1 MKILKTSLILTAFA
15 LFIFACTENKT
26 ANTNTINNSNTVIV
40 ANNTQPA
47 ATIDELASAKNIF
60 MKTCVK
66 CHKEDGTG
74 GVTVFEDTT
83 IKAPNFT
90 SDKMKNEDDA
100 EFIETIENGEK
111 EDGMPAFKGKLS
123 EEEIKNLVK
132 FIRRE
137 FQGKQ

>member
-1 MKILKTSLILTAFA
+1 MKILKIGLILTAFA

-26 ANTNTINNSNTVIV
+26 ANTNTTSNSNTVII
-40 ANNTQPA
+40 ANNGQPA
-47 ATIDELASAKNIF
+47 AGMDELASAKNIF
-60 MKTCVK
+60 IKTCVK

-100 EFIETIENGEK
+100 EFIKTIENGEK

-123 EEEIKNLVK
+123 DEEIKNLVK

>member
-1 MKILKTSLILTAFA
+1 MKILKTGLILTAFA

-26 ANTNTINNSNTVIV
+26 ANINTINNSNTVIV

>member
-1 MKILKTSLILTAFA
+1 MKILKTGLILTAFA

-26 ANTNTINNSNTVIV
+26 ANTNTTSNSNTVII
-40 ANNTQPA
+40 ANNGQPA
-47 ATIDELASAKNIF
+47 AGMDELASAKNIF
-60 MKTCVK
+60 IKTCVK

-90 SDKMKNEDDA
+90 SDKMKNKDDA
-100 EFIETIENGEK
+100 EFIKTIENGEK

-123 EEEIKNLVK
+123 DEEIKNLVK

>member
-1 MKILKTSLILTAFA
+1 
-15 LFIFACTENKT
+15 
-26 ANTNTINNSNTVIV
+26 V
-40 ANNTQPA
+40 
-47 ATIDELASAKNIF
+47 SAKNIF
-60 MKTCVK
+60 IKTCVK

-100 EFIETIENGEK
+100 EFIKTIENGEK

-123 EEEIKNLVK
+123 DEEIKNLVK